1 MGLGFGLWIHN
12 HSLVEST
19 VRCSNNGVEVNENGS
34 IVKGSQSQS
43 KDGVH
48 FQVTLFAA
56 KPDHLAPLGSGKRAS
71 RGPSVALSCAA
82 DSQTIK
88 ERRGR

>member
-34 IVKGSQSQS
+34 IVKGRNLSRKMAYIFKSRCS
-43 KDGVH
+43 LLNRT
-48 FQVTLFAA
+48 TL
-56 KPDHLAPLGSGKRAS
+56 PR
-71 RGPSVALSCAA
+71 
-82 DSQTIK
+82 
-88 ERRGR
+88 